1 MLENIKIPV
10 KVTVYKKEIYT
21 LANVSFLPTTYTE
34 RSVFH
39 LLITNY
45 KRKGTWVYRHDR

>member
-10 KVTVYKKEIYT
+10 KVTVYKKEIYK
-21 LANVSFLPTTYTE
+21 LENVSFLSTTYIE
-34 RSVFH
+34 MSVFQ
-39 LLITNY
+39 LLIINY